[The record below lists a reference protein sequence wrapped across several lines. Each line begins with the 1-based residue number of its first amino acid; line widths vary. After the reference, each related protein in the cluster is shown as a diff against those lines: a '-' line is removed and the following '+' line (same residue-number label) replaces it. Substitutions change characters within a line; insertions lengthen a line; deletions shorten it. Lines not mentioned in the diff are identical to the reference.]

1 MNNKVTILTI
11 TGSDSTGGSGVQAD
25 IKSITSLGGYAAS
38 AITAVVVQD
47 TGGIE
52 HLYDIPAEIL
62 DAQLQRVAMDLRPD
76 SVKIGLLRSVEQ
88 VETVAALLRKL
99 PCRCVVMDFVIVST
113 SGARLM
119 EPEVVRAAVRHLF
132 PLCTLVMMR
141 RGNALELLRL
151 CRALPGTTGL
161 PPAEGSHSN
170 NPLAEGSHSK
180 NSLADG
186 AHSKH
191 SPAEGAHSKHSPA
204 EGAHSKHFPAEGALC
219 KNSLAEV
226 ATAIMR
232 LEAGPQ
238 ALFLKGEEV
247 SSDAYTDLFLSR
259 EAFTE
264 AEPSSATLAEGAVA
278 AGNLKFF
285 SRMGAI
291 ERALHGSAGA
301 FTSALAFYLTK
312 APSAVVAVERSLAYV
327 NQLILRSV
335 DFKLG
340 KGGALLD
347 HGNRPI
353 PGNIS
358 ARKLEIY
365 NTLMDTIAT
374 ESSARNNVEYYSGR
388 LSITPRYLSQITKA
402 ISGRTPKE
410 LIDDYLIKEVET
422 QLLSGEL
429 SLKQIASKYGFSSQA
444 QLSKF
449 VQKMCSC
456 SPSEYKQLHIL

>member
-151 CRALPGTTGL
+151 CRALPGTIGL
-161 PPAEGSHSN
+161 APAEGSHSN

-186 AHSKH
+186 AHSKY
-191 SPAEGAHSKHSPA
+191 P
-204 EGAHSKHFPAEGALC
+204 PAEGALC

-312 APSAVVAVERSLAYV
+312 TPSAVVAVERSLAYV

>member
-88 VETVAALLRKL
+88 VETVAALLRNL

-141 RGNALELLRL
+141 RGNALEILRL

-161 PPAEGSHSN
+161 APAEGSHSN
-170 NPLAEGSHSK
+170 NPLAEGSHS
-180 NSLADG
+180 
-186 AHSKH
+186 
-191 SPAEGAHSKHSPA
+191 
-204 EGAHSKHFPAEGALC
+204 

-312 APSAVVAVERSLAYV
+312 TPSAVVAVERSLAYV

-374 ESSARNNVEYYSGR
+374 ESSARNNVEYYSSR

>member
-1 MNNKVTILTI
+1 
-11 TGSDSTGGSGVQAD
+11 
-25 IKSITSLGGYAAS
+25 
-38 AITAVVVQD
+38 
-47 TGGIE
+47 
-52 HLYDIPAEIL
+52 
-62 DAQLQRVAMDLRPD
+62 MDLRPD

-151 CRALPGTTGL
+151 CRALPGNPGL
-161 PPAEGSHSN
+161 APAEGPHSN

-186 AHSKH
+186 AHSKY
-191 SPAEGAHSKHSPA
+191 P
-204 EGAHSKHFPAEGALC
+204 PAEGALC

-232 LEAGPQ
+232 LESGPQ

>member
-151 CRALPGTTGL
+151 CRALPGITGL
-161 PPAEGSHSN
+161 A
-170 NPLAEGSHSK
+170 
-180 NSLADG
+180 
-186 AHSKH
+186 
-191 SPAEGAHSKHSPA
+191 
-204 EGAHSKHFPAEGALC
+204 PAEGALC

-374 ESSARNNVEYYSGR
+374 ECSARNNVEYYSGR

-449 VQKMCSC
+449 VQKMCTC

>member
-52 HLYDIPAEIL
+52 NFYDIPAEIL

-151 CRALPGTTGL
+151 CRALPGNPGL
-161 PPAEGSHSN
+161 APAEGFHSN
-170 NPLAEGSHSK
+170 NPLAEGSHS
-180 NSLADG
+180 
-186 AHSKH
+186 
-191 SPAEGAHSKHSPA
+191 
-204 EGAHSKHFPAEGALC
+204 

-264 AEPSSATLAEGAVA
+264 AEPSFATLAEGAVA

-374 ESSARNNVEYYSGR
+374 ECSARNNVEYYSGR

>member
-141 RGNALELLRL
+141 RRNALELLRL
-151 CRALPGTTGL
+151 CGALPG
-161 PPAEGSHSN
+161 
-170 NPLAEGSHSK
+170 NPGIL
-180 NSLADG
+180 
-186 AHSKH
+186 
-191 SPAEGAHSKHSPA
+191 
-204 EGAHSKHFPAEGALC
+204 PAEGALC

-312 APSAVVAVERSLAYV
+312 TPSAVVAVERSLAYV

>member
-151 CRALPGTTGL
+151 CRALPGNPGL
-161 PPAEGSHSN
+161 LPADG
-170 NPLAEGSHSK
+170 AFCK

-191 SPAEGAHSKHSPA
+191 SPAEGAYSKHS
-204 EGAHSKHFPAEGALC
+204 PAEGALC

-374 ESSARNNVEYYSGR
+374 ECSARNNVEYYSGR

>member
-151 CRALPGTTGL
+151 CRALPGNPGF
-161 PPAEGSHSN
+161 PPAEG
-170 NPLAEGSHSK
+170 AFCK
-180 NSLADG
+180 NSLAD
-186 AHSKH
+186 
-191 SPAEGAHSKHSPA
+191 GAHSKHSPA

-226 ATAIMR
+226 ATAIMQ

>member
-52 HLYDIPAEIL
+52 HLHDIPAEIL

-151 CRALPGTTGL
+151 CGALPGNPGL
-161 PPAEGSHSN
+161 APA
-170 NPLAEGSHSK
+170 
-180 NSLADG
+180 D
-186 AHSKH
+186 
-191 SPAEGAHSKHSPA
+191 
-204 EGAHSKHFPAEGALC
+204 GALC

-312 APSAVVAVERSLAYV
+312 TPSAVVAVERSLAYV

>member
-161 PPAEGSHSN
+161 APAEGS
-170 NPLAEGSHSK
+170 
-180 NSLADG
+180 
-186 AHSKH
+186 
-191 SPAEGAHSKHSPA
+191 HSKHSPA

-232 LEAGPQ
+232 LESGPQ

-374 ESSARNNVEYYSGR
+374 ECSARNNVEYYSGR

>member
-161 PPAEGSHSN
+161 APAEGSHSN

-191 SPAEGAHSKHSPA
+191 SPAEGAHSKH
-204 EGAHSKHFPAEGALC
+204 FPADGALC

-312 APSAVVAVERSLAYV
+312 TPSAVVAVERSLAYV

-374 ESSARNNVEYYSGR
+374 ECSARNNVEYYSGR

>member
-141 RGNALELLRL
+141 IGNALELLRL

-161 PPAEGSHSN
+161 APAEGSHSN
-170 NPLAEGSHSK
+170 NPLAEGSNSK

-191 SPAEGAHSKHSPA
+191 S
-204 EGAHSKHFPAEGALC
+204 PAEGALC

-449 VQKMCSC
+449 VQKMRSC

>member
-62 DAQLQRVAMDLRPD
+62 EAQLQRVAMDLRPD

-161 PPAEGSHSN
+161 A
-170 NPLAEGSHSK
+170 
-180 NSLADG
+180 
-186 AHSKH
+186 
-191 SPAEGAHSKHSPA
+191 
-204 EGAHSKHFPAEGALC
+204 PAEGALC

-312 APSAVVAVERSLAYV
+312 TPSAVVAVERSLAYV

-449 VQKMCSC
+449 VQKMRSC

>member
-151 CRALPGTTGL
+151 CRALPGNPGL
-161 PPAEGSHSN
+161 APADG
-170 NPLAEGSHSK
+170 AFCK

-191 SPAEGAHSKHSPA
+191 S
-204 EGAHSKHFPAEGALC
+204 PAEGALC

-374 ESSARNNVEYYSGR
+374 ECSARNNVEYYSGR

>member
-151 CRALPGTTGL
+151 CRALPGTIGL
-161 PPAEGSHSN
+161 PPAEGSQSNNPLAEGSHSN

-191 SPAEGAHSKHSPA
+191 S
-204 EGAHSKHFPAEGALC
+204 PAEGALC

-374 ESSARNNVEYYSGR
+374 ECSARNNVEYYSGS

>member
-151 CRALPGTTGL
+151 CRALPGITGL
-161 PPAEGSHSN
+161 A
-170 NPLAEGSHSK
+170 
-180 NSLADG
+180 
-186 AHSKH
+186 
-191 SPAEGAHSKHSPA
+191 
-204 EGAHSKHFPAEGALC
+204 PAEGALC

>member
-161 PPAEGSHSN
+161 APSEGSHSN

-191 SPAEGAHSKHSPA
+191 SPAEGAHSKHST
-204 EGAHSKHFPAEGALC
+204 AEGALC

-374 ESSARNNVEYYSGR
+374 ECSARNNVEYYSGR

-410 LIDDYLIKEVET
+410 LIDDYLIKEIET

>member
-151 CRALPGTTGL
+151 CRALPG
-161 PPAEGSHSN
+161 
-170 NPLAEGSHSK
+170 NPGIL
-180 NSLADG
+180 
-186 AHSKH
+186 
-191 SPAEGAHSKHSPA
+191 
-204 EGAHSKHFPAEGALC
+204 PAEGALC

-374 ESSARNNVEYYSGR
+374 ECSARNNVEYYSGR

>member
-151 CRALPGTTGL
+151 CRALPGNPGL
-161 PPAEGSHSN
+161 A
-170 NPLAEGSHSK
+170 LAEG
-180 NSLADG
+180 AI
-186 AHSKH
+186 
-191 SPAEGAHSKHSPA
+191 
-204 EGAHSKHFPAEGALC
+204 C

-374 ESSARNNVEYYSGR
+374 ESSARNNVEYYSSR

>member
-151 CRALPGTTGL
+151 CRALPGNPGL
-161 PPAEGSHSN
+161 A
-170 NPLAEGSHSK
+170 
-180 NSLADG
+180 
-186 AHSKH
+186 
-191 SPAEGAHSKHSPA
+191 PAEGA
-204 EGAHSKHFPAEGALC
+204 FC

-264 AEPSSATLAEGAVA
+264 AEPSFATLAEGAVA

-374 ESSARNNVEYYSGR
+374 ECSARNNVEYYSGR

>member
-161 PPAEGSHSN
+161 APAEGSHSN

-180 NSLADG
+180 NSLAD
-186 AHSKH
+186 
-191 SPAEGAHSKHSPA
+191 GAHSKHSPA

-247 SSDAYTDLFLSR
+247 SSNAYTDLFLSK

-374 ESSARNNVEYYSGR
+374 ECSARNNVEYYSGR

-410 LIDDYLIKEVET
+410 LIDYYLIKEVET

>member
-161 PPAEGSHSN
+161 PPAEGAHSN

-186 AHSKH
+186 AY
-191 SPAEGAHSKHSPA
+191 
-204 EGAHSKHFPAEGALC
+204 SKHFPAEGALC

-374 ESSARNNVEYYSGR
+374 ECSARNNVEYYSGR

>member
-88 VETVAALLRKL
+88 VETVAALLRKI
-99 PCRCVVMDFVIVST
+99 PCHCVVMDFVIVST

-151 CRALPGTTGL
+151 CRALPGNSGFA
-161 PPAEGSHSN
+161 PAEGA
-170 NPLAEGSHSK
+170 LCK

-191 SPAEGAHSKHSPA
+191 SPAD
-204 EGAHSKHFPAEGALC
+204 GALC

-278 AGNLKFF
+278 AGNLKLF

-312 APSAVVAVERSLAYV
+312 TPSAVVAVERSLAYV

>member
-161 PPAEGSHSN
+161 PPAEG
-170 NPLAEGSHSK
+170 
-180 NSLADG
+180 
-186 AHSKH
+186 
-191 SPAEGAHSKHSPA
+191 
-204 EGAHSKHFPAEGALC
+204 ALC

-312 APSAVVAVERSLAYV
+312 TPSAVVAVERSLAYV

-374 ESSARNNVEYYSGR
+374 ESSARNNVEYYSSR

-449 VQKMCSC
+449 VQKMRSC

>member
-99 PCRCVVMDFVIVST
+99 PCHCVVMDFVIVST

-161 PPAEGSHSN
+161 APADGA
-170 NPLAEGSHSK
+170 LCK
-180 NSLADG
+180 NSLAD
-186 AHSKH
+186 
-191 SPAEGAHSKHSPA
+191 
-204 EGAHSKHFPAEGALC
+204 GAHSKHFPAEGALC

-374 ESSARNNVEYYSGR
+374 ECSARNNVEYYSGR

>member
-88 VETVAALLRKL
+88 VETVAALLRKI
-99 PCRCVVMDFVIVST
+99 PCHCVVMDFVIVST

-141 RGNALELLRL
+141 IGNALELLRL
-151 CRALPGTTGL
+151 CRALPG
-161 PPAEGSHSN
+161 
-170 NPLAEGSHSK
+170 
-180 NSLADG
+180 NSGFA
-186 AHSKH
+186 
-191 SPAEGAHSKHSPA
+191 
-204 EGAHSKHFPAEGALC
+204 PAEGALC

-264 AEPSSATLAEGAVA
+264 AEPSFATLAEGAVA

>member
-88 VETVAALLRKL
+88 VETVAALLRKF

-151 CRALPGTTGL
+151 CRALPGITGL
-161 PPAEGSHSN
+161 APADG
-170 NPLAEGSHSK
+170 AFCK
-180 NSLADG
+180 NSLAD
-186 AHSKH
+186 
-191 SPAEGAHSKHSPA
+191 GAHSKHSPA

>member
-119 EPEVVRAAVRHLF
+119 EPEVVRAVVRHLF

-161 PPAEGSHSN
+161 A
-170 NPLAEGSHSK
+170 
-180 NSLADG
+180 
-186 AHSKH
+186 
-191 SPAEGAHSKHSPA
+191 
-204 EGAHSKHFPAEGALC
+204 PAEGALC

-374 ESSARNNVEYYSGR
+374 ECSARNNVEYYSGR

>member
-151 CRALPGTTGL
+151 CRALPGTIGL
-161 PPAEGSHSN
+161 APAEGSHSN

-186 AHSKH
+186 AHSKY
-191 SPAEGAHSKHSPA
+191 P
-204 EGAHSKHFPAEGALC
+204 PAEGALC

-374 ESSARNNVEYYSGR
+374 ECSARNNVEYYSGR

>member
-161 PPAEGSHSN
+161 APAEGSHSN

-186 AHSKH
+186 AHSKY
-191 SPAEGAHSKHSPA
+191 P
-204 EGAHSKHFPAEGALC
+204 PAEGALC

-264 AEPSSATLAEGAVA
+264 AELSSATLAEGAVA

>member
-141 RGNALELLRL
+141 TGNALELLRL
-151 CRALPGTTGL
+151 CRALPGNPGL
-161 PPAEGSHSN
+161 APADGA
-170 NPLAEGSHSK
+170 LCK
-180 NSLADG
+180 NSLAD
-186 AHSKH
+186 
-191 SPAEGAHSKHSPA
+191 
-204 EGAHSKHFPAEGALC
+204 GAHSKHFPAEGALC

>member
-141 RGNALELLRL
+141 IGNALELLRL

-191 SPAEGAHSKHSPA
+191 S
-204 EGAHSKHFPAEGALC
+204 PAEGALC

-374 ESSARNNVEYYSGR
+374 ECSARNNVEYYSSR

-449 VQKMCSC
+449 VQKMRSC

>member
-99 PCRCVVMDFVIVST
+99 PCHCVVMDFVIVST

-141 RGNALELLRL
+141 IGNALELLRL
-151 CRALPGTTGL
+151 CRALPGNPGL
-161 PPAEGSHSN
+161 LPADG
-170 NPLAEGSHSK
+170 AFCK
-180 NSLADG
+180 NSLAD
-186 AHSKH
+186 
-191 SPAEGAHSKHSPA
+191 GAHSKHSPA

-374 ESSARNNVEYYSGR
+374 ECSARNNVEYYSGR

>member
-141 RGNALELLRL
+141 RGNALEILRL
-151 CRALPGTTGL
+151 CRALPSNPGL
-161 PPAEGSHSN
+161 LP
-170 NPLAEGSHSK
+170 
-180 NSLADG
+180 ADG
-186 AHSKH
+186 A
-191 SPAEGAHSKHSPA
+191 
-204 EGAHSKHFPAEGALC
+204 FC

-374 ESSARNNVEYYSGR
+374 ECSARNNVEYYSGR

>member
-119 EPEVVRAAVRHLF
+119 EPEVVRATVRHLF

-151 CRALPGTTGL
+151 CRALPGITGL
-161 PPAEGSHSN
+161 A
-170 NPLAEGSHSK
+170 
-180 NSLADG
+180 
-186 AHSKH
+186 
-191 SPAEGAHSKHSPA
+191 
-204 EGAHSKHFPAEGALC
+204 PAEGALC

-312 APSAVVAVERSLAYV
+312 TPSAVVAVERSLAYV

-374 ESSARNNVEYYSGR
+374 ECSARNNVEYYSGR

>member
-151 CRALPGTTGL
+151 CRALPGITGL
-161 PPAEGSHSN
+161 APAEGSHSN

-191 SPAEGAHSKHSPA
+191 SPAEGALS
-204 EGAHSKHFPAEGALC
+204 

-264 AEPSSATLAEGAVA
+264 AEPSFATLAEGAVA

-374 ESSARNNVEYYSGR
+374 ECSARNNVEYYSGR

>member
-161 PPAEGSHSN
+161 APAEGSHSN

-180 NSLADG
+180 NSLAD
-186 AHSKH
+186 
-191 SPAEGAHSKHSPA
+191 GAHSKHSPA

-374 ESSARNNVEYYSGR
+374 ECSARNNVEYYSGR

>member
-161 PPAEGSHSN
+161 APADGSHSN

-186 AHSKH
+186 AHSKY
-191 SPAEGAHSKHSPA
+191 P
-204 EGAHSKHFPAEGALC
+204 PAEGALC

-264 AEPSSATLAEGAVA
+264 AELSSATLAEGAVA

-312 APSAVVAVERSLAYV
+312 TPSAVVAVERSLAYV

-374 ESSARNNVEYYSGR
+374 ECSARNNVEYYSGR

>member
-88 VETVAALLRKL
+88 VETVAALLRKI
-99 PCRCVVMDFVIVST
+99 PCHCVVMDFVIVST

-151 CRALPGTTGL
+151 CGALPGTTGL
-161 PPAEGSHSN
+161 PPADG
-170 NPLAEGSHSK
+170 AFCK
-180 NSLADG
+180 NSLAD
-186 AHSKH
+186 
-191 SPAEGAHSKHSPA
+191 GAHSKHSPA

-264 AEPSSATLAEGAVA
+264 AEPSSATLAEGAVV

-374 ESSARNNVEYYSGR
+374 ECSARNNVEYYSGR

>member
-161 PPAEGSHSN
+161 VPAEGSHSN

-191 SPAEGAHSKHSPA
+191 SPAEGAHSKH
-204 EGAHSKHFPAEGALC
+204 FPADGALC

-312 APSAVVAVERSLAYV
+312 TPSAVVAVERSLAYV